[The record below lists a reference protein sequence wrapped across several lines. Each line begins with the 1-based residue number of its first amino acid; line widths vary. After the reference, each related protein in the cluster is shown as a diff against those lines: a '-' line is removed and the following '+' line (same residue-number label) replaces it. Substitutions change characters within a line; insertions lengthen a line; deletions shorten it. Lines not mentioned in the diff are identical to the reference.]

1 MIFKEK
7 FKILIKD
14 IGKENYAKNI
24 GLLEILENV
33 ATHQSD
39 MIGSGPNSIEDVG
52 FTWILLDWKI
62 QVLKRPKY
70 GETLT
75 ATTWGRTVDGEIKKA
90 YTYRDFEV
98 FDEQNDLCII
108 GTSKWVIMDIHT
120 NRILK
125 IDRSII
131 DKYEVEDKN
140 VFNVPELD
148 KIKEPD
154 HFENELV
161 YTVLRKDIDLNG
173 HVHNLNYLSL
183 AYEVLPEDVYEQRP
197 FDNFRIQYKRE
208 IKLGDVIRCRY
219 SFEDG
224 EHIVTLC
231 SEDGSR
237 VNAIIKLK

>member
-1 MIFKEK
+1 M
-7 FKILIKD
+7 
-14 IGKENYAKNI
+14 
-24 GLLEILENV
+24 
-33 ATHQSD
+33 
-39 MIGSGPNSIEDVG
+39 
-52 FTWILLDWKI
+52 
-62 QVLKRPKY
+62 
-70 GETLT
+70 
-75 ATTWGRTVDGEIKKA
+75 
-90 YTYRDFEV
+90 
-98 FDEQNDLCII
+98 
-108 GTSKWVIMDIHT
+108 
-120 NRILK
+120 
-125 IDRSII
+125 
-131 DKYEVEDKN
+131 
-140 VFNVPELD
+140 D